1 MLRPPVAMARLH
13 GMYFDTNKCFLLPT
27 ATPSLKK
34 LVDIS
39 TLCPASEVLVVAHTD
54 TAGKESYNLDLSAE
68 RADAMRAYLRNN
80 VEAWMAWYDN
90 GVSDTQ
96 RWGDREDVMMI
107 DSLVPEED
115 FGEGPALSAALGRMT

>member
-1 MLRPPVAMARLH
+1 
-13 GMYFDTNKCFLLPT
+13 
-27 ATPSLKK
+27 
-34 LVDIS
+34 
-39 TLCPASEVLVVAHTD
+39 
-54 TAGKESYNLDLSAE
+54 
-68 RADAMRAYLRNN
+68 
-80 VEAWMAWYDN
+80 MAWYDN